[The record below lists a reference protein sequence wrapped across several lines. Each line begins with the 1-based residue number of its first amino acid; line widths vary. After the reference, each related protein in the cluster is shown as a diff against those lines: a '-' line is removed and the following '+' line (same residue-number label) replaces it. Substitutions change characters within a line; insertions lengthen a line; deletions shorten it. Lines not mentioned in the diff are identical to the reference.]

1 MGSCQTNC
9 CTKDEAYILS
19 KREMIN
25 NDVEAA
31 IIQSPPNLPNI
42 EILNKTD
49 DLTNTTAYHN
59 NNYNNNNGSIG
70 NNNNSQNKSNKVYE
84 SNEPV
89 QPSFPIDHY
98 LQNEE
103 SIVKIQA
110 NVRGHLERKTISGK
124 KATLIEEKNKR
135 MEQKQEN
142 NKKQE
147 PYDPR
152 ESSLDAKLISDVQ
165 QNNNITTNIVEEN
178 TAIITERESKRLIN
192 TTVGV
197 FERKN
202 LPSLT
207 MDDGAIYSGQWKNGK
222 RDGIGYQIWP
232 DGSNYEGEWTDD
244 KANGKGKLKHA
255 DGDVYE
261 GMWKND
267 KAEGFGTYL
276 HTNGT
281 KYVGY
286 WVADKQDGKG
296 VENWPDG
303 AKYEG
308 MNIYFFKKIFK

>member
-9 CTKDEAYILS
+9 CTKDEAYVLS
-19 KREMIN
+19 KRDVIN
-25 NDVEAA
+25 NDIEAA
-31 IIQSPPNLPNI
+31 IIQAPPNLPNV
-42 EILNKTD
+42 EIFNKTE
-49 DLTNTTAYHN
+49 DLTTSSN
-59 NNYNNNNGSIG
+59 NQNNNNKQG
-70 NNNNSQNKSNKVYE
+70 KVYE
-84 SNEPV
+84 SNDPA
-89 QPSFPIDHY
+89 QPTFPIDHY

-103 SIVKIQA
+103 SIIRIQA
-110 NVRGHLERKTISGK
+110 NMRGHLERKNVSEK
-124 KATLIEEKNKR
+124 KATMIEEKNKKI
-135 MEQKQEN
+135 EQET
-142 NKKQE
+142 KKKTKE
-147 PYDPR
+147 FKLEVANPK
-152 ESSLDAKLISDVQ
+152 ESSIEAKLITDV
-165 QNNNITTNIVEEN
+165 QNNNPPNNEATTAV
-178 TAIITERESKRLIN
+178 IITERESKRLVSS
-192 TTVGV
+192 TVGV

-207 MDDGAIYSGQWKNGK
+207 MEDGAIYSGQWKNGK

-232 DGSNYEGEWTDD
+232 DGSNYEGEWAED

-255 DGDVYE
+255 DGDIYE

-281 KYVGY
+281 KYVGF

-308 MNIYFFKKIFK
+308 KP